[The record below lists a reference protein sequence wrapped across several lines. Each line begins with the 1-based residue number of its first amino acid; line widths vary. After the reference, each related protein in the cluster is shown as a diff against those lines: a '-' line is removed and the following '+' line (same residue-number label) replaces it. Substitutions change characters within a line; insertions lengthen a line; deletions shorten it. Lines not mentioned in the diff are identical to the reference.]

1 MNTQKYVC
9 PLCDYIYDQTR
20 GDPVYGIAPGTS
32 FDSLPEAF
40 RHGDCVATIDMF
52 ETCTCAS
59 LAVDEV
65 TGGAPRFSKK
75 NSMQEIFDRYPAAI
89 DVFKMHGVDVEDG
102 CLFSVRHLP
111 IEECTELCGVEDLDK
126 IVNDLNA
133 SLFPDLS
140 VQSGKRSLG
149 ELVAEN
155 ANRAKVFDEYDLDY
169 CCGGKVSLE
178 EACCKN
184 GVDLE
189 AVLLRLQECDRLEPT
204 ENSFDNASLTD
215 LVDNIESTHHK
226 YLKEELPRLE
236 KLADKVARV
245 HGARAPQ
252 MVELAYLFRNLK
264 EELVQHTLKEEMVL
278 FPYIR
283 RLDSEA
289 ITRPAQ
295 FGAVANPIRCMEAE
309 HDDAGKALVKIRQL
323 TDDYRAPGDACGS
336 WLALV
341 AGLESLDKDLRTHI
355 HKENSILFPKA
366 VSMEESLILV

>member
-1 MNTQKYVC
+1 MNTQKHVC
-9 PLCDYIYDQTR
+9 PLCDYIYDQAR
-20 GDPVYGIAPGTS
+20 GDSLHGIAPGTS
-32 FDSLPEAF
+32 FDNLSEDF
-40 RHGDCVATIDMF
+40 RHGDCVATLDMF
-52 ETCTCAS
+52 ETCTCAI
-59 LAVDEV
+59 LKDDE
-65 TGGAPRFSKK
+65 TADTAPRFSTKDSIQK
-75 NSMQEIFDRYPAAI
+75 IIDSYPAAI
-89 DVFKMHGVDVEDG
+89 EVFKMHGVDIEDG

-111 IEECTELCGVEDLDK
+111 LEECTELCGVEDIDR
-126 IVNDLNA
+126 IIEDLNK
-133 SLFPDLS
+133 SLLVGFYIRPEM
-140 VQSGKRSLG
+140 RSLG

-169 CCGGKVSLE
+169 CCGGKVSLK
-178 EACCKN
+178 EACSKN
-184 GVDLE
+184 GVVLE
-189 AVLLRLQECDRLEPT
+189 AVLSRLQDCDCLDQT
-204 ENSFDNASLTD
+204 ENSFDSAGLTE

-283 RLDSEA
+283 RLDGEA

-323 TDDYRAPGDACGS
+323 TDDYTAPVDACGS
-336 WLALV
+336 WVALV
-341 AGLESLDKDLRTHI
+341 TGLESLDKDLRTHI

>member
-1 MNTQKYVC
+1 MNTQKHVC
-9 PLCDYIYDQTR
+9 PLCDYIYDQAR
-20 GDPVYGIAPGTS
+20 GDSLHGIAPGTS
-32 FDSLPEAF
+32 FDNLSEDF
-40 RHGDCVATIDMF
+40 RHGDCVATLDMF

-65 TGGAPRFSKK
+65 AGGAPRFSNKD
-75 NSMQEIFDRYPAAI
+75 SIQEIFDRYPAAI

-111 IEECTELCGVEDLDK
+111 LEECTELCGVEDIDK
-126 IVNDLNA
+126 IINGLNA
-133 SLFPDLS
+133 SLPDLS
-140 VQSGKRSLG
+140 VQPGKRSLG

-155 ANRAKVFDEYDLDY
+155 ANRAKVFDEYGLDY
-169 CCGGKVSLE
+169 CCGGKVSLK
-178 EACCKN
+178 EACQKN
-184 GVDLE
+184 GLDLE
-189 AVLLRLQECDRLEPT
+189 AVAVRLRQIDLRDST
-204 ENSFDNASLTD
+204 EAGYDTASLTE

-283 RLDSEA
+283 RLDGEA
-289 ITRPAQ
+289 ITRPSQ

-323 TDDYRAPGDACGS
+323 TDDYTTPGDACGS
-336 WLALV
+336 WVALV
-341 AGLESLDKDLRTHI
+341 SGLESLDKDLRTHI
-355 HKENSILFPKA
+355 HKENSVLFPKA
-366 VSMEESLILV
+366 IRLEESKVLV